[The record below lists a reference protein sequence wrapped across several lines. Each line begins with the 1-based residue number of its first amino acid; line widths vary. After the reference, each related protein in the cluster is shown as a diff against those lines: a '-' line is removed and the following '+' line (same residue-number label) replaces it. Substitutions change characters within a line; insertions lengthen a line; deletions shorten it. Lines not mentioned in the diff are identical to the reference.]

1 MTHGLAWSE
10 HHQSQPGGVAGGG
23 DGDGAR
29 GGGEPDDECEHS
41 VHAEHLPLDQ
51 AHLVSQSLAFFG
63 HQDLQSPDVVEE
75 NTSSTLETSAA
86 SEEGDGPRRR
96 VRGGFAGIESIA
108 ERRASIVGLRAHT
121 RNVVA

>member
-10 HHQSQPGGVAGGG
+10 HQPSQPAGAAGGG

-29 GGGEPDDECEHS
+29 GGGVDGHS
-41 VHAEHLPLDQ
+41 VQAEHWPLDQ
-51 AHLVSQSLAFFG
+51 AHLEAQGWALFG

-75 NTSSTLETSAA
+75 NTSSLETSAA

-96 VRGGFAGIESIA
+96 VRGGFRGTESTA
-108 ERRASIVGLRAHT
+108 ERRASIVGSRAHPKNT
-121 RNVVA
+121 CLIWAF